1 MCERCQ
7 CVCAFLWNVA
17 VRLHWLK
24 TPIYEQ
30 TGRLIYCSDDAVDA
44 AVAGA
49 CKDTSTRNAPL
60 LLISIELMFF
70 VCTSATLAN
79 CLPLLIAHLIRSL
92 WVSLLA
98 SCLSLCACVCLS
110 SLSGCLVPCDDWHQ
124 HDLHD
129 CLVSVPMMSFGWL
142 FLTEWLTE
150 ITCWWWRWKLW
161 TGVCKLRFSQLNN
174 FFFFLHFLPFFCL
187 PDCLLQLHCH
197 FPRLVCYCLPAPVFA
212 CFVSIRLKFLPFSPF
227 CCLFRSCIHTPTVSV
242 SAVSHRCV

>member
-1 MCERCQ
+1 MKDAS
-7 CVCAFLWNVA
+7 VCAFLWNVA
-17 VRLHWLK
+17 VRLHWLG

-30 TGRLIYCSDDAVDA
+30 TGRLIYCFDDAVDA

-98 SCLSLCACVCLS
+98 FCLSLCACVCLS
-110 SLSGCLVPCDDWHQ
+110 SFSGCMVSCDDWHQ

-129 CLVSVPMMSFGWL
+129 CWVSVPMMSF
-142 FLTEWLTE
+142 
-150 ITCWWWRWKLW
+150 R
-161 TGVCKLRFSQLNN
+161 
-174 FFFFLHFLPFFCL
+174 
-187 PDCLLQLHCH
+187 
-197 FPRLVCYCLPAPVFA
+197 
-212 CFVSIRLKFLPFSPF
+212 
-227 CCLFRSCIHTPTVSV
+227 
-242 SAVSHRCV
+242 

>member
-1 MCERCQ
+1 M
-7 CVCAFLWNVA
+7 L
-17 VRLHWLK
+17 LM
-24 TPIYEQ
+24 
-30 TGRLIYCSDDAVDA
+30 
-44 AVAGA
+44 
-49 CKDTSTRNAPL
+49 L
-60 LLISIELMFF
+60 LLREHAKTLPPEMLHFCWF
-70 VCTSATLAN
+70 QLNWCFLCARATLAN

-174 FFFFLHFLPFFCL
+174 FFFFLHFSLLFLFTRLPSATSL
-187 PDCLLQLHCH
+187 PL
-197 FPRLVCYCLPAPVFA
+197 
-212 CFVSIRLKFLPFSPF
+212 S
-227 CCLFRSCIHTPTVSV
+227 
-242 SAVSHRCV
+242 